1 MTIETILETI
11 LEIVALYLVD
21 GMIFAFVMGMC
32 TRYVVAKN
40 YGEPGCRIM
49 KTLKLKYNKKSLII
63 VDTILWPKAVWNI
76 CCDLL
81 AEVEKRLEAQ
91 KKHINSE
98 EKSTQKE

>member
-21 GMIFAFVMGMC
+21 GMIFAFIMGMC
-32 TRYVVAKN
+32 TVYVIIKN
-40 YGEPGCRIM
+40 YGEPGYKIL
-49 KTLKLKYNKKSLII
+49 KTLKLKYKKKSLII
-63 VDTILWPKAVWNI
+63 VDTILWPKAVWDI

-81 AEVEKRLEAQ
+81 AKVEKILEAQ
-91 KKHINSE
+91 KKHINNE